1 MAVNSPPKDR
11 ILVIDDDE
19 DLTEM
24 IRDFLSSSGFD
35 VQTLNNGGE
44 AVDRIVS
51 EQPNLVVLDLM
62 LPGVDGLSVCRQV
75 RPSFPGPILMLTAL
89 ADDIDEVT
97 GLEVGADDYLA
108 KPVRPRVLLARIR
121 ALLRRADTRAAVD
134 TNNSATAR
142 TLQIGALEIDRSARE
157 VRMANQL
164 VDLTAAEFEL
174 LWLLAAQAGHVVS
187 REFLHDQTLHT
198 VYDGLDRT
206 IDLRVSRL
214 RKKIGDDPRQ
224 PSVIKTV
231 RGRGYLLVER

>member
-1 MAVNSPPKDR
+1 MAANTPSKDR

-24 IRDFLSSSGFD
+24 IRDFLLSSGFE
-35 VQTLNNGGE
+35 VQTVANGNE
-44 AVDRIVS
+44 AVERIVS
-51 EQPNLVVLDLM
+51 DQPNLVVLDLM
-62 LPGVDGLSVCRQV
+62 LPGIDGLSVCRQV
-75 RPSFPGPILMLTAL
+75 RPSYSGPILMLTAL

-121 ALLRRADTRAAVD
+121 ALLRRVEQTPVAAVED
-134 TNNSATAR
+134 APLR
-142 TLQIGALEIDRSARE
+142 TLQIGALAIDRGARE
-157 VRMANQL
+157 VRMADRL

-174 LWLLAAQAGHVVS
+174 LWLLASQAGHVVS
-187 REFLHDQTLHT
+187 REHLHDQTLHT

-214 RKKIGDDPRQ
+214 RRKIGDDPRQ